1 MTKHQKT
8 ALGISTVLLI
18 LIVIKLYQYNKNDN
32 SEVPTI
38 KQKIEIREND
48 IVLGSPQAP
57 LTMFVFSDYNCK
69 FCKRF
74 FAKVFPKIQEHYIET
89 GKLKLILKLVVLKEI
104 PELMKASQAVMCA
117 NQFAGF
123 EEMHQLLTFN
133 SKVVYTKD
141 FQTLMNDIIA
151 TNPDMAECLLQHD
164 NYQYVKRN
172 NSDFRNNNLSGT
184 PTFVIKNKIFP
195 GYRSF
200 EKFEAIF
207 QNYLANAT
215 KE

>member
-8 ALGISTVLLI
+8 ALAISSALLI

-32 SEVPTI
+32 SEAQTI
-38 KQKIEIREND
+38 NQKIEIQDND
-48 IVLGSPQAP
+48 IVLGSRQAP

-69 FCKRF
+69 FCNRF
-74 FAKVFPKIQEHYIET
+74 FTEVLPKIQKHYIET

-123 EEMHQLLTFN
+123 EEMHQLLVFN

-141 FQTLMNDIIA
+141 FQFLMDDIIA

-164 NYQYVKRN
+164 DYKYVKRN
-172 NSDFRNNNLSGT
+172 NGDFRDNNLSGT
-184 PTFVIKNKIFP
+184 PTFIIENKIYP
-195 GYRSF
+195 GHRSF
-200 EKFEAIF
+200 EKFEVLF
-207 QNYLANAT
+207 QNYLPNAT